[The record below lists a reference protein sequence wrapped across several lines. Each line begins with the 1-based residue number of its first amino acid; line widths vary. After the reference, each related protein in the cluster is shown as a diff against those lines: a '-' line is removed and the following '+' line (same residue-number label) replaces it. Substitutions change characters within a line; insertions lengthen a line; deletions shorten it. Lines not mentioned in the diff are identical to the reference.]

1 MHMEEKSFI
10 DRSPFLF
17 KVYHES
23 FLAGPLHKLKQLG
36 IYIKFKFKAVCQYI
50 QTVPRA
56 IGMKDHRYI
65 VLREFKGKYK
75 GKRVFITCTG
85 PSLTIE
91 DLEMLKGEYVFG
103 MNSICLIHDKT
114 DWKPDFF
121 GCQDKHVFE
130 KIKDTMLSTDNGIVF
145 MPYSYKK
152 HYNTPDE
159 YVYFHMSGAYHL
171 YEMIYGPKY
180 FAKFSDDCYKTVY
193 DGYTITY
200 SIMQLAMY
208 MGFDELYLIGADCSY
223 LGKKEH
229 FIETGHHDPG
239 VQYAA
244 ERMFASYGVAKEY
257 AEKNGVKIYNAT
269 RGGCLELF
277 PRVKLEDVLLNNEK
291 NKLSK

>member
-1 MHMEEKSFI
+1 MSNIIESIYNSSSLFEKI
-10 DRSPFLF
+10 
-17 KVYHES
+17 YQES
-23 FLAGPLHKLKQLG
+23 FFAKPLHLVKRYAIWIKYKTQMIKQVINTIPRCLG
-36 IYIKFKFKAVCQYI
+36 LENKRFA
-50 QTVPRA
+50 P
-56 IGMKDHRYI
+56 
-65 VLREFKGKYK
+65 LREFKGKYK

-145 MPYSYKK
+145 MPYYYKK

-200 SIMQLAMY
+200 SIMQLAIY
-208 MGFDELYLIGADCSY
+208 IGFDDLYLIGADCSY

-257 AEKNGVKIYNAT
+257 AEAHGVKIFNAT
-269 RGGCLELF
+269 RGGCLEMF
-277 PRVKLEDVLLNNEK
+277 PRMVLEDVLAKNEK
-291 NKLSK
+291 NKNC

>member
-1 MHMEEKSFI
+1 MENNNFI
-10 DRSPFLF
+10 DRNQFLH
-17 KVYHES
+17 KMYHDS
-23 FLAGPLHKLKQLG
+23 FLAIPLHKLKQCG
-36 IYIKFKFKAVCQYI
+36 IFIKFKSEAIRQYL
-50 QTVPRA
+50 QTIPRTLG
-56 IGMKDHRYI
+56 IKDARFMPLVAY
-65 VLREFKGKYK
+65 KNKYK
-75 GKRVFITCTG
+75 GKRIFITCTG

-91 DLEMLKGEYVFG
+91 DLEKLKYEYVFG

-121 GCQDKHVFE
+121 GCQDPQVFE
-130 KIKDTMLSTDNGIVF
+130 KIKETMLSTDNGVVF
-145 MPYSYKK
+145 LPYFYKK
-152 HYNTPDE
+152 KFSTPE
-159 YVYFHMSGAYHL
+159 KYVYFHISGAYHL

-180 FAKFSDDCYKTVY
+180 FAKYSDDCYKTVY

-244 ERMFASYGVAKEY
+244 ERMFTSYGVAKEY
-257 AEKNGVKIYNAT
+257 AEAHGVKIFNAT